1 MLFHSGGLSSAQKTL
16 LIVAWIEELSQCH
29 CLRVIVIAAKK
40 LLTFYSKN
48 DTLLLQDTRWQASDL
63 AVRPSI

>member
-1 MLFHSGGLSSAQKTL
+1 MPL
-16 LIVAWIEELSQCH
+16 LYSDC
-29 CLRVIVIAAKK
+29 CSK

-63 AVRPSI
+63 AVRPSSYEGRAWKQVSLFIGLKPYSRV

>member
-1 MLFHSGGLSSAQKTL
+1 MLPPYGD
-16 LIVAWIEELSQCH
+16 C
-29 CLRVIVIAAKK
+29 CLK

-63 AVRPSI
+63 AVRPSS